1 MIAMK
6 KDMDSMKDLDPE
18 REDFRQIS
26 KSRNLVEQSQN
37 ESFRSKE
44 SLFIGRTSP
53 MTQGES
59 NQRPE
64 PSQLKINVREY
75 QDRDQDFMDQLRQ
88 EHLLGSAP
96 KSRLTDL
103 SKDEIVARME
113 NWYSEKIQLLQ
124 DVPVCRTYIAT
135 NQDDQPLGYA
145 IVVAEAKDDFRAERQ
160 GFLCDLA
167 VEEKYWG
174 EGVAQ
179 ALIKACEDYI
189 KRMGHQFMMLNVS
202 AFNDRAIEFYEK
214 LGYVDEWRMMGKRL
228 D

>member
-53 MTQGES
+53 MTQEES
-59 NQRPE
+59 NQRLE

-113 NWYSEKIQLLQ
+113 NWYSDKIHLLQ
-124 DVPVCRTYIAT
+124 AVPVCRTYIAT

-145 IVVAEAKDDFRAERQ
+145 IVVAEA
-160 GFLCDLA
+160 
-167 VEEKYWG
+167 
-174 EGVAQ
+174 
-179 ALIKACEDYI
+179 
-189 KRMGHQFMMLNVS
+189 
-202 AFNDRAIEFYEK
+202 
-214 LGYVDEWRMMGKRL
+214 
-228 D
+228 